1 MEFMT
6 SEALTELWEVQ
17 QRALRH
23 EKEFWRL
30 ADDLLQQGLVCL
42 EDIAVIY
49 GCHPETAR
57 KRVAASRGARAALSP
72 RVHG

>member
-1 MEFMT
+1 MNFMT
-6 SEALTELWEVQ
+6 SEALTELWEAQ

-30 ADDLLQQGLVCL
+30 ADQLLEVGLVNV

-49 GCHPETAR
+49 GCHPHTAR
-57 KRVAASRGARAALSP
+57 NRIHASRETTRK
-72 RVHG
+72 V